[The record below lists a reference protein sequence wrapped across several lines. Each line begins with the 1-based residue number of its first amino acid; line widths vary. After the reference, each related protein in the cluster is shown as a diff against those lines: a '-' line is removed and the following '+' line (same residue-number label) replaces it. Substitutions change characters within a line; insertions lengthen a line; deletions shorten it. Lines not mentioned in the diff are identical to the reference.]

1 MPLSISLNH
10 VSWALP
16 DGTALFSDL
25 NLQFAPHR
33 TGLIGRNGT
42 GKTTLLNLISGALSP
57 ASGSVSVNG
66 SIGLLKQQLQ
76 SGPQETVADLFG
88 ISEALHILQ
97 KAEAGTA
104 SMEELAHAD
113 WTLESRVE
121 TALASMGLEIAAD
134 HPLAALSGGQIT
146 RCRLAALQFHDADF
160 LLLDEPTNNLDADGR
175 EALGAFLAKWRKGA
189 IIVSHDRALLEQM
202 DGIVELTTLGASAFG
217 GNYSFYKAQKAL
229 ELAAAEQ
236 DLASAEKRIG
246 ELNRKIQS
254 VAERKARKD
263 GAGHRARA
271 KRDQPKIAL
280 NAMRNKAENTLGE
293 NSVLASRLRE
303 DAEQQSKAAREKIE
317 VLEPLSITI
326 ASCGIANGQRVL
338 TAESLS
344 IGYTA
349 DRPLL
354 RDFSMVITGPERVAI
369 KGANGSG
376 KTTLLKTLVCNLPP
390 LSGNCHLDPSARV
403 LDQHVSLLD
412 PELSVLENFRLLN
425 PEQDENTCRAILAR
439 FLFRGE
445 ASTQQVKTLSGGMML
460 RAGLACVLGAAQ
472 PPKLLILDE
481 PTNHLDL
488 TTVEAIES
496 ALTTYNGAL
505 LVISHDATFLEN
517 IGVTREVVLGET
529 VGV

>member
-10 VSWALP
+10 LSWALP

-25 NLQFAPHR
+25 NLQFAAHR

-42 GKTTLLNLISGALSP
+42 GKTTLLNLISGALTP
-57 ASGSVSVNG
+57 ASGSVSVQG
-66 SIGLLKQQLQ
+66 SISLLKQRLQ
-76 SGPQETVADLFG
+76 SGPQETLADLFG
-88 ISEALHILQ
+88 ITKALHILQ

-104 SMEELAHAD
+104 SMDELAQAD
-113 WTLESRVE
+113 WTLESRME
-121 TALASMGLEIAAD
+121 AALAHMGLEISAD
-134 HPLAALSGGQIT
+134 HPLSTLSGGQIT
-146 RCRLAALQFHDADF
+146 RCRLAALQFHDSDF

-175 EALGAFLAKWRKGA
+175 DALGTFLAKWRKGA

-202 DGIVELTTLGASAFG
+202 DCIVELTTLGASVFG

-246 ELNRKIQS
+246 DLNRKIQS
-254 VAERKARKD
+254 VTERKARKD

-271 KRDQPKIAL
+271 KRDQPKILL
-280 NAMRNKAENTLGE
+280 NAMRNKAENSLGE
-293 NSVLASRLRE
+293 NANLASRMRE
-303 DAEQQSKAAREKIE
+303 EAEQSSKAAREKIE
-317 VLEPLSITI
+317 VLEQLSISI
-326 ASCGIANGQRVL
+326 ASSGIANGQRVL
-338 TAESLS
+338 AANGLS
-344 IGYTA
+344 VGY
-349 DRPLL
+349 DKNQPLL
-354 RDFSMVITGPERVAI
+354 RNFSLVITGPERIAI

-376 KTTLLKTLVCNLPP
+376 KTTLLKTITGKLPP
-390 LSGNCHLDPSARV
+390 LSGTCQLHPSARV
-403 LDQHVSLLD
+403 LDQSVSLLNPD
-412 PELSVLENFRLLN
+412 LSVLENFRVLN

-439 FLFRGE
+439 FLFRGD
-445 ASTQQVKTLSGGMML
+445 ASTQQVQTLSGGMML

-488 TTVEAIES
+488 TAIEAIES

-505 LVISHDATFLEN
+505 LIVSHDTAFLEN
-517 IGVTREVVLGET
+517 VGVTREVVLGET